1 MSLPEIVWLNEVAD
15 GDGPR
20 VGNKAL
26 CLGQLMQAGFPVAPG
41 FCLSTAAS
49 ALWRPALHETV
60 LAAYRAL
67 GGGVVAV
74 RSSALDEDGIGAS
87 YAGIYSSVLGVAGEA
102 ALLAAIEHCLAAWH
116 TPAARH
122 YRAAQGAGEAFA
134 LAILV
139 QKMVPALAAGVA
151 YTRDPLAP
159 KRRRVHLNAVWG
171 LAEPLAAGRVAADSF
186 EFSRRGKLLARSIV
200 AKPSQLGA
208 GGETPVAPERV
219 HAACLSP
226 RQAAAVSALALRA
239 EAFFG
244 AAQDVEFAVTAEAVW
259 VVQSRPIVAL
269 RPAAADPLETWLRSE
284 RQRLARKFARL
295 RQQGILHGR
304 ELVLSNGNVGELL
317 PTPSAISFGLFR
329 RLFAGRHG
337 AVVAGRRRLGYRFD
351 ARCVEHLYELVA
363 GQPYFNLEVDAATFD
378 YGSAPPADH
387 YLARVLAQPE
397 LANYPELKLYGEA
410 DGEPQAAA
418 FRAQLAVAAGDFL
431 QRFASDIEPGLRLA
445 APQWGTLAPAAT
457 VAAIGRLIGEL
468 RRGPCVEFVVAARLG
483 FYFAGRLRQGLLR
496 WFDDGEPLC
505 AALLAALPGSL
516 VTRQSLWL
524 EALADGRLARA
535 EFLAAYGHC
544 ADNEL
549 ELSEPRLAECPD
561 KLDAMLHEL
570 RASGRHPAADFA
582 QQLAQRQAAEQ
593 SLETRL
599 LALGASPGE
608 RAELR
613 ADLHFAQ
620 QLLPLRETIKHHY
633 TAGHGEIRSALLHL
647 ANCLGWDADLIFQ
660 LRPEELPRTL
670 REPQRLLTLA
680 QRRQQERQLARQAL
694 RQRLLPSVI
703 FGSRLQALG
712 QPPELAQG
720 SLWRGAGLS
729 AGQVRG
735 VARVVDADTDAAALL
750 AGEFSGDEIL
760 VLRAA
765 NLGLAPLFRMVAG
778 LVVEVGGL
786 LAHSACQAREAGI
799 PAVALPDATRLIAD
813 GALLW
818 LDGGSGEVTLIPEP
832 ADVTGKFCQEGGQ
845 VSSQVPS
852 HATL

>member
-1 MSLPEIVWLNEVAD
+1 MTDIIWLSEVAAD
-15 GDGPR
+15 DGPR

-26 CLGQLMQAGFPVAPG
+26 RLAQLLQAGFPVAPG
-41 FCLSTAAS
+41 FCISTAA
-49 ALWRPALHETV
+49 AAQWRPALHQRV
-60 LAAYRAL
+60 LAAYGAL
-67 GGGVVAV
+67 GGGKVAV
-74 RSSALDEDGIGAS
+74 RSSALDEDGVSAS
-87 YAGIYSSVLGVAGEA
+87 YAGIYSSILGVDSEA
-102 ALLAAIEHCLAAWH
+102 ALLAAIEHCVAAWH

-122 YRAAQGAGEAFA
+122 YRAAQGAGEAFS

-139 QKMVPALAAGVA
+139 QKLVPALAAGVA

-159 KRRRVHLNAVWG
+159 RSRRVQINAVWG

-186 EFSRRGKLLARSIV
+186 QLSRRGKLLGSTIV
-200 AKPSQLGA
+200 AKTNELGA
-208 GGETPVAPERV
+208 GGEMPVMPERV
-219 HAACLSP
+219 LAACLSP
-226 RQAAAVSALALRA
+226 RQAAAVTTLALRA
-239 EAFFG
+239 ESFFG
-244 AAQDVEFAVTAEAVW
+244 APQDIEFAVTAEQVW
-259 VVQSRPIVAL
+259 LLQSRPIAAL
-269 RPAAADPLETWLRSE
+269 RQAATDPLEAWLRGE

-295 RQQGILHGR
+295 RRQGILHGHQ
-304 ELVLSNGNVGELL
+304 LVLSNGNVGELL
-317 PTPSAISFGLFR
+317 PTPSAMSFDLFR

-337 AVVAGRRRLGYRFD
+337 AIVAGRQRLGYRFD

-378 YGSAPPADH
+378 YGSAPALDH
-387 YLARVLAQPE
+387 YLQRVVAQPE

-410 DGEPQAAA
+410 DTQPQAAA
-418 FRAQLAVAAGDFL
+418 FRTQLAAAADDFL
-431 QRFASDIEPGLRLA
+431 QRFSTDIEPGLRLTTPDWQA
-445 APQWGTLAPAAT
+445 LPPAAT
-457 VAAIGRLIGEL
+457 VTAIARLIAQL
-468 RRGPCVEFVVAARLG
+468 RRGPCVEFVIAARLG
-483 FYFAGRLRQGLLR
+483 FYFAGRLRQSLLR
-496 WFDDGEPLC
+496 WFGADGEHLC

-524 EALADGRLARA
+524 EALADRRLERA
-535 EFLAAYGHC
+535 EFLAVYGHC

-549 ELSEPRLAECPD
+549 ELSEPRLSECPG

-570 RASGRHPAADFA
+570 RASGHHPAADFA
-582 QQLAQRQAAEQ
+582 QQLAHRQAAEQ

-599 LALGASPGE
+599 LALGASPNE
-608 RAELR
+608 RNELR
-613 ADLHFAQ
+613 ADLGYAQ

-633 TAGHGEIRSALLHL
+633 TAGHGEIRAALLHL
-647 ANCLGWDADLIFQ
+647 ARALGWDVELIFQ
-660 LRPEELPRTL
+660 LRPDELARTL
-670 REPQRLLTLA
+670 REPQRQLALA
-680 QRRQQERQLARQAL
+680 QRRRQERELARQAL
-694 RQRLLPSVI
+694 RQRLLPSVL

-712 QPPELAQG
+712 QPPELAHG

-729 AGQVRG
+729 AGRVRG
-735 VARVVDADTDAAALL
+735 IARIVDADTDSAALL

-778 LVVEVGGL
+778 LIVEVGGL

-818 LDGGSGEVTLIPEP
+818 LDGSSGEVTLAPDQF
-832 ADVTGKFCQEGGQ
+832 DVTDQFRQE
-845 VSSQVPS
+845 SS

>member
-1 MSLPEIVWLNEVAD
+1 MSLPEILWLSEVAAH
-15 GDGPR
+15 DGPR

-26 CLGQLMQAGFPVAPG
+26 RLAQLLQAGFPVAPG
-41 FCLSTAAS
+41 FCLSTAAC
-49 ALWRPALHETV
+49 AQWRPALHEAV

-67 GGGVVAV
+67 GGGTVAV
-74 RSSALDEDGIGAS
+74 RSSALDEDGAGAS
-87 YAGIYSSVLGVAGEA
+87 YAGIYSSVLGVASET
-102 ALLAAIEHCLAAWH
+102 ALLAAIDHCLAAWH

-122 YRAAQGAGEAFA
+122 YRAAQGAGDDFA

-139 QKMVPALAAGVA
+139 QKLVPALAAGVA
-151 YTRDPLAP
+151 YTCDPLAP
-159 KRRRVHLNAVWG
+159 RRRQVHINAVWG

-186 EFSRRGKLLARSIV
+186 QLSRRGKLLGQSIV
-200 AKPSQLGA
+200 AKPHALGA
-208 GGETPVAPERV
+208 HGETPVPPERV
-219 HAACLSP
+219 GAACLSA
-226 RQAAAVSALALRA
+226 RQAAAVAALALRA

-244 AAQDVEFAVTAEAVW
+244 APQDVEFAVTADAVW
-259 VVQSRPIVAL
+259 LVQARPIVAR
-269 RPAAADPLETWLRSE
+269 RPAAADPLDSWLRGE
-284 RQRLARKFARL
+284 RLRLARKFKRL
-295 RQQGILHGR
+295 RRQGVLHGE

-317 PTPSAISFGLFR
+317 PTPSALSFGLFR

-337 AVVAGRRRLGYRFD
+337 AIVAGRTRLGYRFD

-378 YGSAPPADH
+378 YGSAPPIDH
-387 YLARVLAQPE
+387 YLQRVLAQPE

-410 DGEPQAAA
+410 DDAHQAAA
-418 FRAQLAVAAGDFL
+418 FRAQLAAAAGDFL
-431 QRFASDIEPGLRLA
+431 QRFAGTIEPGLRLA
-445 APQWGTLAPAAT
+445 APHWHTLSPAAT
-457 VAAIGRLIGEL
+457 VAAIGRLIGQL
-468 RRGPCVEFVVAARLG
+468 RRGPCVEFVIAARLG

-496 WFDDGEPLC
+496 CFGDAGEPLC

-524 EALADGRLARA
+524 EALADGRLTRA

-549 ELSEPRLAECPD
+549 ELSEPRLAECPA

-582 QQLAQRQAAEQ
+582 QQLAQRQAVEQ
-593 SLETRL
+593 HLEARL
-599 LALGASPGE
+599 LALGASPGDCS
-608 RAELR
+608 ELR

-633 TAGHGEIRSALLHL
+633 TAGHGQIRAGLLHL
-647 ANCLGWDADLIFQ
+647 AACLGWDAELIFQ
-660 LRPEELPRTL
+660 LRPDELPRTL
-670 REPQRLLTLA
+670 RDPQRQLALA

-694 RQRLLPSVI
+694 RQRLLPSVL
-703 FGSRLQALG
+703 FGSRLLALG

-720 SLWRGAGLS
+720 CLWRGAGLA

-735 VARVVDADTDAAALL
+735 IARVVDADTDAAALL
-750 AGEFSGDEIL
+750 AGEFAGDEIL

-778 LVVEVGGL
+778 LIVEVGGL

-818 LDGGSGEVTLIPEP
+818 LDGSSGEVTLASEP
-832 ADVTGKFCQEGGQ
+832 ADMVDELRQEYREA
-845 VSSQVPS
+845 SR

>member
-1 MSLPEIVWLNEVAD
+1 MSLPEIVWLSEVAAH
-15 GDGPR
+15 DGPR

-26 CLGQLMQAGFPVAPG
+26 RLAQLMQAGFSVAPG

-49 ALWRPALHETV
+49 AQWRPALHAGV

-67 GGGVVAV
+67 GAGAVAV
-74 RSSALDEDGIGAS
+74 RSSALDEDGVGAS
-87 YAGIYSSVLGVAGEA
+87 YAGIYSSVLGVDSEA

-122 YRAAQGAGEAFA
+122 YRAAQGAGDDFA

-139 QKMVPALAAGVA
+139 QQLVPALAAGVA

-159 KRRRVHLNAVWG
+159 RSRRVHINAVWG

-186 EFSRRGKLLARSIV
+186 QLSRRGKLLDRTIV
-200 AKPSQLGA
+200 VKPSELGA
-208 GGETPVAPERV
+208 RGEVPVAPERV
-219 HAACLSP
+219 RAACLSP
-226 RQAAAVSALALRA
+226 RQAAAVTALALRA
-239 EAFFG
+239 EAFF
-244 AAQDVEFAVTAEAVW
+244 AAPQDVEFAVTDAAVW
-259 VVQSRPIVAL
+259 IVQSRPIVAL
-269 RPAAADPLETWLRSE
+269 RQAAADPLERWLRGE

-295 RQQGILHGR
+295 RKQGILHGQ

-317 PTPSAISFGLFR
+317 PTPSAMSFGLFR

-337 AVVAGRRRLGYRFD
+337 AIVAGRHRLGYRFD

-378 YGSAPPADH
+378 YGSAPAVDH
-387 YLARVLAQPE
+387 YLQRVLAQPD

-410 DGEPQAAA
+410 DHAPQAAA
-418 FRAQLAVAAGDFL
+418 FRAQLAAAADDFL
-431 QRFASDIEPGLRLA
+431 QRFAGTIEPGLRLTV
-445 APQWGTLAPAAT
+445 PQWHTLSPAAT
-457 VAAIGRLIGEL
+457 VAAVGRLIAQL
-468 RRGPCVEFVVAARLG
+468 RRGPCVEFVIAARLG
-483 FYFAGRLRQGLLR
+483 FYFAGRLRQALLR
-496 WFDDGEPLC
+496 CFADDGEQLC

-524 EALADGRLARA
+524 EALADGRLARS

-549 ELSEPRLAECPD
+549 ELSEPRLAECPG

-582 QQLAQRQAAEQ
+582 QQVAQRQAAEQ
-593 SLETRL
+593 SLEARL
-599 LALGASPGE
+599 LALGASAGE
-608 RAELR
+608 RSELR

-633 TAGHGEIRSALLHL
+633 TAGHGEIRAALLHL
-647 ANCLGWDADLIFQ
+647 ASCLGWDADLIFQ

-670 REPQRLLTLA
+670 REPLRLLTLA
-680 QRRQQERQLARQAL
+680 QRRQEERQLARQAL
-694 RQRLLPSVI
+694 RRRLLPSVI

-735 VARVVDADTDAAALL
+735 IARVVDADTDAAALL

-778 LVVEVGGL
+778 LIVEVGGL

-818 LDGGSGEVTLIPEP
+818 LDGSSGEVTLASEQ
-832 ADVTGKFCQEGGQ
+832 AGVVDQLAQEC
-845 VSSQVPS
+845 SQMRS